1 MRDELDQLE
10 LDFDKFFKSEFSS
23 DTINVYAKLMWRYH
37 QMTPRGYEL
46 PDFVCDRR
54 PENWSDEHVNMF
66 FDEFDIDWNASW
78 NKTLMSIPK
87 DDDGVRV
94 VDGSNQ
100 VAIVLH
106 DDEPKP
112 VTDNVADDEAVENE
126 MCELLNGLSAKERLV
141 LYRLL
146 QTEPL

>member
-1 MRDELDQLE
+1 
-10 LDFDKFFKSEFSS
+10 
-23 DTINVYAKLMWRYH
+23 
-37 QMTPRGYEL
+37 
-46 PDFVCDRR
+46 
-54 PENWSDEHVNMF
+54 MF

-100 VAIVLH
+100 VAFVLH
-106 DDEPKP
+106 DIPKP

-126 MCELLNGLSAKERLV
+126 MCELLNGLSPKERSV